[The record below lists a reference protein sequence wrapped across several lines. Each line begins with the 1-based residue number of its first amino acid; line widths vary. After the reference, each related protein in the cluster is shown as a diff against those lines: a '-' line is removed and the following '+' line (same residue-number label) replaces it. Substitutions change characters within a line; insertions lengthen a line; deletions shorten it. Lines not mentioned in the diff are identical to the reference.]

1 MQMQLRQFRKKKS
14 IGDEDLGYEEKPPKS
29 HKKTKPKVSIEKER
43 SMDEFSNF
51 SRENENKHLLR
62 TQPTNVKDKY
72 KNMNSGKYLYSGTTN
87 KKIPS
92 TKKINKPQLKYI
104 TVETINHFKKFLSRL
119 YKKEEETLLNKK
131 KKREET
137 KQKNKYEKN
146 KINNINNPNHYNY
159 YPGMYMPPMQINN
172 QNPAYF
178 NEYQNYYYVNP
189 QSYQMGQQM
198 IGPQYYPPYIIP
210 QNTLE
215 DSLNIIY
222 NRGIVNNIIG
232 AFFIKE
238 CLDRQR
244 QGQRQSEKRT
254 VPVSTVDLNDEQG
267 DIRNNNDNTN
277 NEFAD
282 ESNNK
287 LSYMVNDFKLRT
299 ENQENKNDNENMNYI
314 NKNQNENEEKEENQE
329 EENKKIEG
337 DIKEENSAHNENE
350 LKKPSMV

>member
-1 MQMQLRQFRKKKS
+1 
-14 IGDEDLGYEEKPPKS
+14 
-29 HKKTKPKVSIEKER
+29 
-43 SMDEFSNF
+43 
-51 SRENENKHLLR
+51 
-62 TQPTNVKDKY
+62 
-72 KNMNSGKYLYSGTTN
+72 
-87 KKIPS
+87 
-92 TKKINKPQLKYI
+92 
-104 TVETINHFKKFLSRL
+104 
-119 YKKEEETLLNKK
+119 
-131 KKREET
+131 
-137 KQKNKYEKN
+137 
-146 KINNINNPNHYNY
+146 
-159 YPGMYMPPMQINN
+159 MYMPPMQINN

-267 DIRNNNDNTN
+267 DIRNNNDNIN

-337 DIKEENSAHNENE
+337 DIKEENSAHYENE